1 ITEGDF
7 TAEGGTFTEDN
18 VASITY
24 VDVANGSCPITIT
37 RTFTITDDCGQNE
50 SDTQTIT
57 ITTPSFTI
65 SEVDGSQTVE
75 CLSAA
80 TETFTMPT
88 ITDGCGNELA
98 PSIATVTDSPDPITC
113 EGTRTYTYTYTD
125 CNNNTDTW
133 SFVYTIDLTTLP
145 VVPADASSTVECLA
159 DAVQPAAPTVTDAC
173 GNDITP
179 VVTESTDP
187 TCEGTKSY
195 TFTYTDCAGNASA
208 YTYTY
213 NIDITTLPVVPADAS

>member
-1 ITEGDF
+1 G
-7 TAEGGTFTEDN
+7 N
-18 VASITY
+18 AS
-24 VDVANGSCPITIT
+24 A
-37 RTFTITDDCGQNE
+37 
-50 SDTQTIT
+50 
-57 ITTPSFTI
+57 
-65 SEVDGSQTVE
+65 
-75 CLSAA
+75 
-80 TETFTMPT
+80 
-88 ITDGCGNELA
+88 
-98 PSIATVTDSPDPITC
+98 
-113 EGTRTYTYTYTD
+113 YTYTY
-125 CNNNTDTW
+125 N
-133 SFVYTIDLTTLP
+133 IDITTLP

-213 NIDITTLPVVPADAS
+213 NIDITTLPVVPADASSTVECLADAVQPAAPTVTDACGNDITPVVTESTDPTCEGTKSYTFTYTDCAGNASAYTYT